1 MPYLLSPS
9 KSIPCAPSTD
19 KLALASRAETLSL
32 TNTCFL
38 TLFSQEEEEEEGLE
52 EEEEE
57 GGAHEEAN
65 IADSLAMLS
74 SVVEVACLVSL

>member
-52 EEEEE
+52 EEE

-65 IADSLAMLS
+65 MADSLAMLS

>member
-1 MPYLLSPS
+1 MPHLLSPF

-38 TLFSQEEEEEEGLE
+38 TLFSQEEEEEELE

-65 IADSLAMLS
+65 MADSLAMLS